1 MNINNSTKMLHL
13 PNFLIIG
20 AAKAGTSTLYDW
32 LNQHPQIYMSPI
44 KETNFFALVND
55 DLSYDSRSVV
65 GEYLSECITDIKTY
79 QKQFKGVSNAIAIGE
94 ASPMY
99 LYSSEAGNNIHK
111 YIPTVKIIVI
121 LRDPIERAY
130 SNFLHHI
137 QHNLE
142 TTSSFMV
149 GIEKEKERIQNN
161 WWWGFHY
168 INAGFYYVQLKRY
181 YDRFDAN
188 QIKVVLYE
196 DLIQNS
202 LDTLRDILS
211 FLGVDESFVPD
222 MSIQRSKSGIPDNKL
237 LHHILTQRNPI
248 KTIFKPL
255 IPSRLRQRMIIGLKN
270 KNLTKPNLE
279 SEVREQLIPIFRE
292 DVLQLQSLIKRDL
305 SAWLQ

>member
-1 MNINNSTKMLHL
+1 MKL

-32 LNQHPQIYMSPI
+32 LNQHPQIYMSTI

-79 QKQFKGVSNAIAIGE
+79 QKQFKGVLNAIAIGE

-99 LYSSEAGNNIHK
+99 LYSSEAVNNIHK
-111 YIPTVKIIVI
+111 YIPTVKLIVI

-137 QHNLE
+137 QRNLE
-142 TTSSFMV
+142 TTYNFIE
-149 GIEKEKERIQNN
+149 GIEQEKERIQNN

-168 INAGFYYVQLKRY
+168 INAGFYYAQLKRY
-181 YDRFDAN
+181 YERFDAN

-211 FLGVDESFVPD
+211 FLGVDKNFVPD

-237 LHHILTQRNPI
+237 LHNILTQRNPI

-279 SEVREQLIPIFRE
+279 SEVRKQLIPIFRE
-292 DVLQLQSLIKRDL
+292 DVVQLQSLIKRDL